1 MMTLLAAIL
10 WAVIITGNTAGSTVV
25 EYGKQPLDEGLVEQ
39 VSTQHIH
46 HTGFSSGDERQA
58 MVQKAYDLW
67 WMDFVTMIECESW
80 FNPKARGDS
89 WKSVWLCQMNSR
101 RHKIPQEYYDSW
113 EYQIDYCYQ
122 KRKGWTKF
130 YWPTRKIKGQLC
142 KDYVLDRFVVK

>member
-1 MMTLLAAIL
+1 MSLLALIL
-10 WAVIITGNTAGSTVV
+10 GAVLSGSTVV

-67 WMDFVTMIECESW
+67 WMDFVLMIECESW
-80 FNPKARGDS
+80 FNPKARWDS
-89 WKSVWLCQMNSR
+89 WRAYGLCQLNNR
-101 RHKIPQEYYDSW
+101 WHKVSDEYKNSW
-113 EYQIDYCYQ
+113 EVQIDTCYQ